1 MNDLIDDKKEIWNS
15 RLSSCIKKTG
25 LTQEKIAYEMNK
37 KYGTSFTQKTISS
50 WFHVGEKRKNSVV
63 GFPKAE
69 SMILIAD
76 YFGVDVGYLLGETD
90 DETFTMEKAEK
101 YLALNKE
108 AIQAIMDITRP
119 NSSGPLALE
128 MRKSINYLLS
138 SKYFKIWF
146 GTLDDIFQ
154 RSCVSEDDIKKF
166 DRLDDAIDYVVG
178 KNDNRLGIINKYDLN
193 GNLISS
199 NDYKYTDALGFTG
212 IVELNDYF
220 YVSTGKR
227 ITTSDTDAMIVKY
240 DTDLVYINEE
250 SYNGGGVERF
260 NKIIKDSKEHVILIG
275 TSNDSENNY
284 DGLIAKYDSNLRKIA
299 VVTYGDERDDYFN
312 SIINDGNNY
321 LVVGYSSAEDGSYY
335 PKFIKYSDALK
346 VLVTE

>member
-90 DETFTMEKAEK
+90 EETFTMEKAEK

-146 GTLDDIFQ
+146 ETLDDIFQ
-154 RSCVSEDDIKKF
+154 HSCVSEDDIKNF

-178 KNDNRLGIINKYDLN
+178 KNETLKFLRYSAFESFLQLIDNLYPY
-193 GNLISS
+193 
-199 NDYKYTDALGFTG
+199 YKETNF
-212 IVELNDYF
+212 
-220 YVSTGKR
+220 
-227 ITTSDTDAMIVKY
+227 
-240 DTDLVYINEE
+240 
-250 SYNGGGVERF
+250 
-260 NKIIKDSKEHVILIG
+260 
-275 TSNDSENNY
+275 
-284 DGLIAKYDSNLRKIA
+284 
-299 VVTYGDERDDYFN
+299 FN
-312 SIINDGNNY
+312 SDDI
-321 LVVGYSSAEDGSYY
+321 E
-335 PKFIKYSDALK
+335 
-346 VLVTE
+346 